1 MDKSIYNKQLQNLM
15 ELVKYFPKIR
25 QLVNSLNDEFFTS
38 ISKIKDILNLEI
50 DESPLT

>member
-1 MDKSIYNKQLQNLM
+1 MVKLIYNKQWQNPM
-15 ELVKYFPKIR
+15 ESVKYFLKIR